1 MYRKILVP
9 LDGSTTSQRALTEA
23 AQLAQLCGAS
33 LVLLHIVDDAA
44 HVNGFERPAVYV
56 QEIRP
61 RFLAAGQA
69 LLDTAKAGLV
79 ATPVAVET
87 VLVECCGD
95 RVSERIVEHAVKS
108 GADLI
113 VLGTHGRRGVDR
125 LLIGSDAE
133 QVARLAPV
141 PVLLVRALQ
150 PM

>member
-1 MYRKILVP
+1 MYQKILVP
-9 LDGSTTSQRALTEA
+9 IDGSTTSQRALVEA
-23 AQLAQLCGAS
+23 AQLAQLSGAS

-44 HVNGFERPAVYV
+44 HVNGFERPAAYLSD
-56 QEIRP
+56 IRP

-69 LLDTAKAGLV
+69 LLDAAKAGL
-79 ATPVAVET
+79 AGTPRVVDTA
-87 VLVECCGD
+87 LIECCGD
-95 RVSERIVEHAVKS
+95 RVSERIVEHATKI

-141 PVLLVRALQ
+141 PVLLVRQRAD
-150 PM
+150 

>member
-9 LDGSTTSQRALTEA
+9 LDGSAMSQRALTEA
-23 AQLAQLCGAS
+23 VQLAQLCGAS

-44 HVNGFERPAVYV
+44 HVNGFERPAAYV

-61 RFLAAGQA
+61 RFLAAGPA
-69 LLDTAKAGLV
+69 LLDSAKAGLV

-95 RVSERIVEHAVKS
+95 RVSERIVEHAVTS

-133 QVARLAPV
+133 QVARMASV

-150 PM
+150 PV